1 MPPPN
6 YRHKKH
12 VPLQQVALKSISMS
26 PSWLRPL
33 TALFPKG
40 VVASDAET
48 LQAHSGDAWFAS
60 TLPQAVLFPRHAQ
73 DVAAALR
80 FANQRKIPVTAR
92 GAGRGYVGG
101 CVPKKHGIVVSFAR
115 MNRILEINAVDGV
128 GVVQPGVITG
138 EFQAQARQHGLLYP
152 PDPASLKE
160 CSLGGNVATNAGG
173 PRCLKYG
180 VTRNYVL
187 GLQVALADGT
197 LVRVGGRTIKN
208 KSGFD
213 LVGIFVGSEGML
225 GLVTEMTLRLIPAPP
240 SRAAL
245 SASFANASV
254 AAACVQHIFREGFLP
269 SALELADKF
278 TLKAARRH
286 LGSEHLPKGN
296 AHLLIEIDG
305 QTASVRSE
313 ARILAQLLQA
323 SGALEITTATTEIA
337 CERLWELRRQ
347 FSASLKATGLT
358 KLNED
363 ICVPRSR
370 LVDLFAFTSR
380 LQKTHRVEIASF
392 GHAGDGNIHVNI
404 MVDMNLPGV
413 KARAESALDELFRQ
427 VIAWNGAITGEHG
440 IGLAKLPWWSLAA
453 PPELRQLH
461 SQIKTALDPKHI
473 LNPGKFV

>member
-1 MPPPN
+1 
-6 YRHKKH
+6 
-12 VPLQQVALKSISMS
+12 MS
-26 PSWLRPL
+26 PIWLRPL

-48 LQAHSGDAWFAS
+48 MAAHAGDAWFAR
-60 TLPQAVLFPRHAQ
+60 TLPQAVIFPHRAE
-73 DVAAALR
+73 DVAALLR
-80 FANQRKIPVTAR
+80 FADKRKIPVTAR

-115 MNRILEINAVDGV
+115 MNRILEINPVDGV

-138 EFQAQARQHGLLYP
+138 DFQAQVRTHGLLYP

-180 VTRNYVL
+180 VTRHYVL

-197 LVRVGGRTIKN
+197 LVRVGGRTVKN

-213 LVGIFVGSEGML
+213 LVGIFVGSEGLL
-225 GLVTEMTLRLIPAPP
+225 GLVTEITLRLIPAPP
-240 SRAAL
+240 ARAAL

-254 AAACVQHIFREGFLP
+254 AAACVQHLFREGFLP
-269 SALELADKF
+269 SALELADRF
-278 TLKAARRH
+278 TLQAARRH
-286 LGSEHLPKGN
+286 LGATHLPRGN

-305 QTASVRSE
+305 QPKSVRSE
-313 ARILAQLLQA
+313 ARTLADLLRTG
-323 SGALEITTATTEIA
+323 GALEITTATTEAA
-337 CERLWELRRQ
+337 CERLWDLRRG

-370 LVDLFAFTSR
+370 LVDLFAFTAR
-380 LQKTHRVEIASF
+380 LQKKYQVEIASF

-404 MVDMNLPGV
+404 MADMTQPGV
-413 KARAESALDELFRQ
+413 KKRADRALDALFRQ
-427 VIAWNGAITGEHG
+427 IIAWGGAITGEHG
-440 IGLAKLPWWSLAA
+440 IGLAKLPWWPQAA
-453 PPELRQLH
+453 SPELRRLH
-461 SQIKTALDPKHI
+461 ARVKQALDPGHI
-473 LNPGKFV
+473 LNPGKFA

>member
-1 MPPPN
+1 M
-6 YRHKKH
+6 
-12 VPLQQVALKSISMS
+12 SI
-26 PSWLRPL
+26 SWLRPL

-40 VVASDAET
+40 VVVADAET
-48 LQAHSGDAWFAS
+48 LAAHSGDAWFAT
-60 TLPQAVLFPRHAQ
+60 TLPQAVVFPRKAEE
-73 DVAAALR
+73 VAKVLR
-80 FANQRKIPVTAR
+80 FANKRKIPVTAR

-138 EFQAQARQHGLLYP
+138 EFHAQARRQGLLYP

-197 LVRVGGRTIKN
+197 LVRVGGRTVKN

-225 GLVTEMTLRLIPAPP
+225 GLVTEITLRLLPAPP

-245 SASFANASV
+245 AASFADASA
-254 AAACVQHIFREGFLP
+254 AAACIP
-269 SALELADKF
+269 A
-278 TLKAARRH
+278 
-286 LGSEHLPKGN
+286 GN
-296 AHLLIEIDG
+296 AHLLVEIDG
-305 QTASVRSE
+305 QPASVRSE
-313 ARILAQLLQA
+313 VRILADLLEA
-323 SGALEITTATTEIA
+323 GGALEITTATTEAA
-337 CERLWELRRQ
+337 CERLWDLRRQ

-370 LVDLFAFTSR
+370 LVDLFKFTAR
-380 LQKTHRVEIASF
+380 LQKKHRVEIASF

-404 MVDMNLPGV
+404 MADMTRRGV
-413 KARAESALDELFRQ
+413 KERSEKALDELFQ
-427 VIAWNGAITGEHG
+427 QIIAWNGAITGEHG
-440 IGLAKLPWWSLAA
+440 IGLAKLPWWPKAA
-453 PPELRQLH
+453 SPELRRLH
-461 SQIKTALDPKHI
+461 ALVKGALDPRHI

>member
-1 MPPPN
+1 
-6 YRHKKH
+6 
-12 VPLQQVALKSISMS
+12 MS
-26 PSWLRPL
+26 PAWLRPL

-40 VVASDAET
+40 VVVSDAGS

-60 TLPQAVLFPRHAQ
+60 SLPQAVIFPRHAE
-73 DVAAALR
+73 DVAAVLR
-80 FANQRKIPVTAR
+80 FANKRGIPVTAR

-101 CVPKKHGIVVSFAR
+101 CVPKKHGIVVSFTR
-115 MNRILEINAVDGV
+115 MNRILEINLVDGV

-138 EFQAQARQHGLLYP
+138 EFQAEARRHGLLYP

-180 VTRNYVL
+180 VTRHYVL

-197 LVRVGGRTIKN
+197 LVRVGGRTVKN

-213 LVGIFVGSEGML
+213 LVGIFVGSEGLL

-240 SRAAL
+240 ARAAL
-245 SASFANASV
+245 SASFADVSV
-254 AAACVQHIFREGFLP
+254 AAACVQHVFREGFLP
-269 SALELADKF
+269 SALELADRF
-278 TLKAARRH
+278 TLQAARRH
-286 LGSEHLPKGN
+286 LGPEHLPPGN

-305 QTASVRSE
+305 QPRSVRSE
-313 ARILAQLLQA
+313 ARALADLLRA
-323 SGALEITTATTEIA
+323 GGALEIVTATTEES
-337 CERLWELRRQ
+337 CERLWDLRRQ

-370 LVDLFAFTSR
+370 LVDLFAFTAR
-380 LQKTHRVEIASF
+380 LQKKYRVEIASF

-404 MVDMNLPGV
+404 MADMAQPGV
-413 KARAESALDELFRQ
+413 KERANRALDALFQ
-427 VIAWNGAITGEHG
+427 QIIAWDGAITGEHG
-440 IGLAKLPWWSLAA
+440 IGLAKLPWWPQAA
-453 PPELRQLH
+453 SPELRKLH
-461 SQIKTALDPKHI
+461 VRIKDALDPRRI